1 MTALSRAATPLRIVY
16 LTLVYL
22 FLFFP
27 SIVVVAFSFNQS
39 RFFSLPMRGFTTDWY
54 REMLTR
60 QPLIDATKNSF
71 AVAILTVIVS
81 TFLGGVA
88 GIVLA
93 RWRGHP
99 TLRAVVTSV
108 IPMPLLLPGLI
119 WGIALLILFSR
130 LGTPLS
136 VFTVLI
142 AHVLL
147 TLPLVAL
154 TVTTRLLTL
163 DPRVEEAALS
173 LGATYPETVYRV
185 VLPHLAPALLASA
198 LIAFTISFNEFV
210 LAFFLTGGG
219 FQTLP
224 IYIYSLIRWESTPV
238 INAVATVMLIFAG
251 ALVLLMYWVEG
262 ARALRALGHQS
273 PSEPVIA
280 TEELSV
286 PGVLEGAR
294 GA

>member
-1 MTALSRAATPLRIVY
+1 MSGLSRVVTPLRIGY

-22 FLFFP
+22 FLFAP
-27 SIVVVAFSFNQS
+27 SIVVIAFSFNQS

-60 QPLIDATKNSF
+60 EPLLDATRNSF
-71 AVAILTVIVS
+71 AVAILTVVFS
-81 TFLGGVA
+81 TVLGGVA
-88 GIVLA
+88 GIILA
-93 RWRGHP
+93 RWRGHAG
-99 TLRAVVTSV
+99 LRAVVTSV

-119 WGIALLILFSR
+119 WGLALLILFSR
-130 LGTPLS
+130 AGASLS
-136 VFTVLI
+136 IYTVLI

-147 TLPLVAL
+147 TLPLVTL
-154 TVTTRLLTL
+154 LVTTRMQNL

-198 LIAFTISFNEFV
+198 LMAFTVSFNEFV

-224 IYIYSLIRWESTPV
+224 IYIYSLIRWESSPI
-238 INAVATVMLIFAG
+238 INAVATLMLVFAC

-262 ARALRALGHQS
+262 ARALRALGRRK
-273 PSEPVIA
+273 SEPVIDAAEGNAAA
-280 TEELSV
+280 TLQRV
-286 PGVLEGAR
+286 GGT
-294 GA
+294 